1 MIEKNIF
8 TPKLKL
14 NRYYYMPDIGS
25 FIVEY
30 LWLITLAIQ
39 IIIIILHGV
48 LVKINMQEID
58 LKSKKLDDD
67 EKKISSIAKKK
78 EKHDKDIDNVKA
90 EVDNEIEQLKN
101 EFSTRI
107 AEHENNQKTLINTID
122 SLVLQIKNMDEDY
135 VKSLNEILHT
145 VELSEQQKQELT
157 EKLNALKTKLKQSRD
172 EEHEN
177 ILEEYNKLKAKL
189 TEDKE

>member
-1 MIEKNIF
+1 
-8 TPKLKL
+8 
-14 NRYYYMPDIGS
+14 
-25 FIVEY
+25 
-30 LWLITLAIQ
+30 
-39 IIIIILHGV
+39 
-48 LVKINMQEID
+48 MQEID
-58 LKSKKLDDD
+58 LKSKELDDD

-78 EKHDKDIDNVKA
+78 GKHDKDIDDVKA

-101 EFSTRI
+101 EFFTRI